1 MESASQVM
9 RPVMEA
15 AAIGVEALA
24 VGVIV
29 LAIIVGTVRFVFL
42 SGRSGGEAYRT
53 YREHLSKAL
62 LLALEFLVAADI
74 VRTVAIET
82 SLTSVAILAALVVIR
97 TFLSW
102 SLVMEMEGRWPW
114 EGHRARIAGEES

>member
-1 MESASQVM
+1 VESVNQVM

-42 SGRSGGEAYRT
+42 SGRSGSEAYRA

-97 TFLSW
+97 TFVSW
-102 SLVMEMEGRWPW
+102 SLVMEMEGHWPW

>member
-1 MESASQVM
+1 MESVNRVM

-42 SGRSGGEAYRT
+42 SGRSGGEAYRA

-62 LLALEFLVAADI
+62 LLSLEFLVAADI

-82 SLTSVAILAALVVIR
+82 SLTNVAILAALVVIR

>member
-1 MESASQVM
+1 M
-9 RPVMEA
+9 RIEV
-15 AAIGVEALA
+15 
-24 VGVIV
+24 
-29 LAIIVGTVRFVFL
+29 
-42 SGRSGGEAYRT
+42 
-53 YREHLSKAL
+53 YREHLKKAL

-82 SLTSVAILAALVVIR
+82 SLTNVAILAALVVIR

-102 SLVMEMEGRWPW
+102 SLVMEMEGHWPW